1 MLVVDDQRINR
12 GLLKCIFEQQ
22 YRILEAE
29 NGADAFE
36 VLNRESGKV
45 DIILL
50 DLAMPVM
57 DGMEFLKRKQQDA
70 VLAGIPGD
78 YHHSGR
84 HDRTPDP
91 DVAAG
96 SRGLHR
102 EAFRAG
108 DCDAQSGK
116 CSGRWQTVETDVCC
130 RRKG

>member
-1 MLVVDDQRINR
+1 MLVVDDQEVNR
-12 GLLKCIFEQQ
+12 GLLKCIFEER

-70 VLAGIPGD
+70 VLAGIPVIIITAE
-78 YHHSGR
+78 
-84 HDRTPDP
+84 HDRTSDP
-91 DVAAG
+91 DAAAG
-96 SRGLHR
+96 RRGLHR
-102 EAFRAG
+102 EAFCAG
-108 DCDAQSGK
+108 DCNAQSGK
-116 CSGRWQTVETDVCC
+116 CSGSRQAVEAGVCC
-130 RRKG
+130 RREG

>member
-1 MLVVDDQRINR
+1 MTVCPPR
-12 GLLKCIFEQQ
+12 
-22 YRILEAE
+22 
-29 NGADAFE
+29 
-36 VLNRESGKV
+36 S
-45 DIILL
+45 
-50 DLAMPVM
+50 
-57 DGMEFLKRKQQDA
+57 
-70 VLAGIPGD
+70 LAGFPGRTARSHGRNGIPKAKAAGCRPCGNPGD